1 MKHDEK
7 AGGEEIQ
14 LWLGRK
20 MVVKRCG
27 FQVRKVGLEH
37 KTEGLGE

>member
-20 MVVKRCG
+20 MVVKNCS

-37 KTEGLGE
+37 KT

>member
-20 MVVKRCG
+20 MVVEKLQFSGKKGRT
-27 FQVRKVGLEH
+27 R
-37 KTEGLGE
+37 T